1 MSIAFP
7 SHRGLPGIVH
17 NDEFRQG
24 SRCFARR
31 CRRLT
36 RRWTDPP
43 WACKRPEL
51 ASLGGARGGLVL
63 SEAASSHGD
72 D

>member
-1 MSIAFP
+1 MSAAFP
-7 SHRGLPGIVH
+7 SRGGLSCIVH
-17 NDEFRQG
+17 NDKFRQG

-36 RRWTDPP
+36 RRWTAPP

-51 ASLGGARGGLVL
+51 AFLGGARGGLVL